1 MYIKANHPSIGES
14 YKKMVLGFV
23 LITVML
29 VAVIFYFSASK
40 AVVEITPKSAKV
52 ETDFVADVVTD
63 NSGAAGVAL
72 NAQIKDAEVE
82 GAVEEEASGLKDLEG
97 NSIGKVVIY
106 NKRGE
111 SQTLVKTTRL
121 QTPTGIVLRIVSAVN
136 IPANGQAE
144 ADVYADNPLAFTEL
158 APTKMIVPGLTPS
171 MQQFV
176 YAENKATLFPTG
188 KSVKVI
194 KAVDVARA
202 KDKIDEQ
209 VFAKA
214 IDDWTKELGE
224 KKFTVMIV
232 SKKVVSEELSDPI
245 ETVKDKFTLKE
256 KVKISMIALEQDKVI
271 ELAGA
276 KLQANVPEGQQL
288 LSLNMQNFSYKVQN
302 FDEAKKTANVR
313 VHVEGELVIK
323 SDNKIFDKEKLS
335 GLSPKAVELYLS
347 NFDTIEAVKV
357 NLSPFWVKKIPSMK
371 DHIFVTVVN
380 QPTK

>member
-1 MYIKANHPSIGES
+1 MYIKANHPSIGEN

-29 VAVIFYFSASK
+29 VAIIFYFSASK
-40 AVVEITPKSAKV
+40 AVVEITPKVTKV
-52 ETDFVADVVTD
+52 ETDFVSDVMTD
-63 NSGAAGVAL
+63 GSAAAGAGL
-72 NAQIKDAEVE
+72 NSQIKEVEVE
-82 GAVEEEASGLKDLEG
+82 GSVDEESSGFKDLEG
-97 NSIGKVVIY
+97 NSIGKVTIF

-111 SQTLVKTTRL
+111 AQTLVKTTRV
-121 QTPTGIVLRIVSAVN
+121 QTPDKITLRIVSAVN
-136 IPANGQAE
+136 IPAYGQVE
-144 ADVYADNPLAFTEL
+144 VDVYADNAASFTEI

-176 YAENKATLFPTG
+176 YAESGSTLYPTG

-209 VFAKA
+209 VFGKA
-214 IDDWTKELGE
+214 MDDWTKELGE
-224 KKFTVMIV
+224 KKFTVMV
-232 SKKVVSEELSDPI
+232 VAKKVVSETLSDPI
-245 ETVKDKFTLKE
+245 ETVKDKFNLKQ
-256 KVKISMIALEQDKVI
+256 KVKITMIALEQDKVI

-302 FDEAKKTANVR
+302 YDEAKKTANVR
-313 VHVEGELVIK
+313 VHVEGEVVIK
-323 SDNKIFDKEKLS
+323 SENKIFDKEKLS

-347 NFDTIEAVKV
+347 NFDSIEKVTV
-357 NLSPFWVKKIPSMK
+357 NLSPFWVKRIPTMK

-380 QPTK
+380 QAEK